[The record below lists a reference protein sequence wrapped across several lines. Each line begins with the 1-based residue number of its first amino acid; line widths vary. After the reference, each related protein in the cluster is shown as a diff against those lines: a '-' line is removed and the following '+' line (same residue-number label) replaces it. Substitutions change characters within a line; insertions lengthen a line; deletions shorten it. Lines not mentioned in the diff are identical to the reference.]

1 MVSDRSV
8 EPRDHDDASGGGA
21 ESASPGFLANLWR
34 NHKKTIIVGII
45 VYLVAMLA
53 ILLVSRGSSDL
64 PFEYD
69 VF

>member
-1 MVSDRSV
+1 MLSDRSV
-8 EPRDHDDASGGGA
+8 EPRDHDDASDRGTA
-21 ESASPGFLANLWR
+21 SASPGFLANLWR

-45 VYLVAMLA
+45 VYLFVMLA
-53 ILLVSRGSSDL
+53 LLLVSRGSSDL